1 MFFKVNLK
9 FFVYIYFGVFFLIK
23 ILYLEFVEFF
33 YYGIN
38 FVMYDDIVFYL
49 KVLVFGISFLKFV
62 LYLIIYYIEMDLLI
76 RKNGKIRFKMYKD
89 GIEILD
95 FC

>member
-1 MFFKVNLK
+1 M
-9 FFVYIYFGVFFLIK
+9 YIFILGFFLIK

-89 GIEILD
+89 GIKILD
-95 FC
+95 FCWY

>member
-1 MFFKVNLK
+1 M
-9 FFVYIYFGVFFLIK
+9 YIFILGYFLIK

-76 RKNGKIRFKMYKD
+76 RKNGKIRFKMKRWN
-89 GIEILD
+89 ENLRFLLILIII
-95 FC
+95 

>member
-1 MFFKVNLK
+1 M
-9 FFVYIYFGVFFLIK
+9 YIFILGFFLIK

-76 RKNGKIRFKMYKD
+76 RKNGKIRFNM
-89 GIEILD
+89 
-95 FC
+95 

>member
-1 MFFKVNLK
+1 M
-9 FFVYIYFGVFFLIK
+9 YIFILGFFLIK

-76 RKNGKIRFKMYKD
+76 RKNGKIRFKMKRWN
-89 GIEILD
+89 EN
-95 FC
+95 FN

>member
-1 MFFKVNLK
+1 M
-9 FFVYIYFGVFFLIK
+9 YIFILGFFLIK

-76 RKNGKIRFKMYKD
+76 RKNGKIRFKM
-89 GIEILD
+89 
-95 FC
+95 

>member
-1 MFFKVNLK
+1 M
-9 FFVYIYFGVFFLIK
+9 YIFILGFFLIK

-89 GIEILD
+89 GIKILD

>member
-1 MFFKVNLK
+1 M
-9 FFVYIYFGVFFLIK
+9 YIFILGYFLIK

-76 RKNGKIRFKMYKD
+76 RKNGKIRFKM
-89 GIEILD
+89 
-95 FC
+95 

>member
-1 MFFKVNLK
+1 M
-9 FFVYIYFGVFFLIK
+9 YIFILEFFLIK

-76 RKNGKIRFKMYKD
+76 RKNGKIRFKM
-89 GIEILD
+89 
-95 FC
+95 

>member
-1 MFFKVNLK
+1 M
-9 FFVYIYFGVFFLIK
+9 YIFILEFFLIK

-76 RKNGKIRFKMYKD
+76 RKNGKIRFNM
-89 GIEILD
+89 
-95 FC
+95 

>member
-1 MFFKVNLK
+1 M
-9 FFVYIYFGVFFLIK
+9 YIFILGFFLIK

>member
-1 MFFKVNLK
+1 M
-9 FFVYIYFGVFFLIK
+9 YIFILGYFLIK

-76 RKNGKIRFKMYKD
+76 RKNGKIRFKMKRWN
-89 GIEILD
+89 EN
-95 FC
+95 FN

>member
-1 MFFKVNLK
+1 M
-9 FFVYIYFGVFFLIK
+9 YIFILGYFLIK

-89 GIEILD
+89 GIKILD